1 MCSLTKK
8 VWIGETQILCCA
20 YFTCLAKLYS
30 IVVERWCDA
39 PFYFLVEQYLSI
51 TPSIDAIT
59 CEISHL
65 SSTHMVSKQK
75 HDSYQQKTHSRVHK
89 DLHLHQTIPNQKT
102 IIYSSFQY
110 TTKASTSTP
119 GCLPPTPIKQLDA
132 DRPESVE
139 EQGLLLLV
147 WRHHITKQYLKDV
160 L

>member
-1 MCSLTKK
+1 VPRSYGGKKSERHLPPKSSHVLKAVSPTWGGTDKIGERLNVFPDKK

-30 IVVERWCDA
+30 IVVERWCDV

-75 HDSYQQKTHSRVHK
+75 HDSYQQK
-89 DLHLHQTIPNQKT
+89 KT
-102 IIYSSFQY
+102 LTGS
-110 TTKASTSTP
+110 
-119 GCLPPTPIKQLDA
+119 
-132 DRPESVE
+132 
-139 EQGLLLLV
+139 
-147 WRHHITKQYLKDV
+147 
-160 L
+160 

>member
-75 HDSYQQKTHSRVHK
+75 HDSYQQKHTHGFIKICTYTRPSPIK
-89 DLHLHQTIPNQKT
+89 KT

-119 GCLPPTPIKQLDA
+119 GCLPPTPIKQLD
-132 DRPESVE
+132 DEWPESVE

-147 WRHHITKQYLKDV
+147 WRHHITKQYIKDV